1 MLTKTLLRTVSTHR
15 EQLIKAIEQSGL
27 LIVREVHGLFKN
39 NEDFVFPHI
48 ILTLTLK
55 GSARAMYDM
64 RVITHKKNDLAIIMP
79 GHIMHPIDCTDDFV
93 YAVLFISPK
102 MFDDLRFHTFSHD
115 YEKFNYAPIC
125 SLTDEQ
131 AADILCPRV
140 PEHLRDVARKLI
152 ALWDRPIIE
161 IEGIYPLIEGLK
173 SQGYGIYLLSNASCR
188 QPDYWQR
195 VPAAKFF
202 DGTLIS
208 YSVKLIKPMLEIYEK
223 FFETFGLR
231 REECFFIDDSPANI
245 EAGLYVGMPGVVFHN
260 DIKRL
265 RRQLRAAGVMV
276 KEG

>member
-1 MLTKTLLRTVSTHR
+1 MIKNIVFDMGNVIIRFDPDAFIERFGVSGEDKKTLLLEIFR
-15 EQLIKAIEQSGL
+15 
-27 LIVREVHGLFKN
+27 
-39 NEDFVFPHI
+39 
-48 ILTLTLK
+48 
-55 GSARAMYDM
+55 
-64 RVITHKKNDLAIIMP
+64 
-79 GHIMHPIDCTDDFV
+79 
-93 YAVLFISPK
+93 SPEWV
-102 MFDDLRFHTFSHD
+102 MMDRGR
-115 YEKFNYAPIC
+115 
-125 SLTDEQ
+125 LTDEQ
-131 AADILCPRV
+131 CADVLCPRV

-161 IEGIYPLIEGLK
+161 IEGIYPLIEELKGL
-173 SQGYGIYLLSNASCR
+173 GYSIYLLSNASCR

-208 YSVKLIKPMLEIYEK
+208 YSVKLIKPMPEIYEK

>member
-1 MLTKTLLRTVSTHR
+1 MIKNIVFDMGNVVIRFDPDAFIERFGVGGEDKKTLLLEIFR
-15 EQLIKAIEQSGL
+15 
-27 LIVREVHGLFKN
+27 
-39 NEDFVFPHI
+39 
-48 ILTLTLK
+48 
-55 GSARAMYDM
+55 
-64 RVITHKKNDLAIIMP
+64 
-79 GHIMHPIDCTDDFV
+79 
-93 YAVLFISPK
+93 SPEWV
-102 MFDDLRFHTFSHD
+102 MMDRGT
-115 YEKFNYAPIC
+115 
-125 SLTDEQ
+125 LTDEQ

-140 PEHLRDVARKLI
+140 PEHLREIARKLI

-161 IEGIYPLIEGLK
+161 IEGIYPLIEELKGL
-173 SQGYGIYLLSNASCR
+173 GYGIYLLSNASCR

-208 YSVKLIKPMLEIYEK
+208 YSVKLIKPMPEIYEK
-223 FFETFGLR
+223 FFETFGLK